1 MSSLPAPSRLTDR
14 KRAAIVDA
22 AVAEFRL
29 YGFAATSMDKIAAS
43 AGVSK
48 RTVYNHFPSKE
59 ALFAQILEQMW
70 ERSIEGLALAY
81 RKDRPLRDQL
91 LELVTQKLELLRD
104 ENYSELARVAIAA
117 GLHAPELARE
127 LVTRM
132 GNREEGLTTWIR
144 AAAADGRLKTD
155 DPLFAAMQMHALV
168 KGFGF
173 WPQIALGQPPLTL
186 AQQKKAAESAVDMFL
201 AYYA

>member
-1 MSSLPAPSRLTDR
+1 
-14 KRAAIVDA
+14 
-22 AVAEFRL
+22 
-29 YGFAATSMDKIAAS
+29 
-43 AGVSK
+43 
-48 RTVYNHFPSKE
+48 
-59 ALFAQILEQMW
+59 
-70 ERSIEGLALAY
+70 
-81 RKDRPLRDQL
+81 
-91 LELVTQKLELLRD
+91 
-104 ENYSELARVAIAA
+104 
-117 GLHAPELARE
+117 
-127 LVTRM
+127 M

-168 KGFGF
+168 KGFAF